1 MMSTSSTST
10 NESSSTAVVGHDDLY
25 RQPKLLTS
33 VIKSDTFRLFLALVA
48 LIAIFSV
55 LRPAAFP
62 TVYNSLNI
70 LSDASIL
77 LVLAVGA
84 TFVIITAGIDLS
96 VGGVLVFSG
105 VVSAMVM
112 AGIGDGTPLTLFIGL
127 IVALLAGTAWGVLN
141 GFLVAKARIPA
152 LIVTLATMGAA
163 LGASLLMTN
172 GIDVRNVPFS
182 LVETVGS
189 GTWAGVPVLVWIA
202 MTVAVIF
209 GIVLSQTRFGRHTY
223 AIGSNAE
230 ALRRTGVNT
239 TVHLIK
245 VYALAGMLAGLA
257 GYLSTARFATT
268 TMGGH
273 STDNLTTITAV
284 VIGGASLFGG
294 RGLMIGT
301 VIGVFIPV
309 VLQNGFVVLNISPY
323 WQQIAVGA
331 VLLGAVYL
339 DQMRRR
345 SRDR

>member
-1 MMSTSSTST
+1 MATITPPTTETSST
-10 NESSSTAVVGHDDLY
+10 AIVGHDDLY
-25 RQPKLLTS
+25 RQPTFLTS
-33 VIKSDTFRLFLALVA
+33 VVKSDTFRLFLALVA
-48 LIAIFSV
+48 LIVMFS
-55 LRPAAFP
+55 LLKPTAFP
-62 TVYNSLNI
+62 TLSNTLNI
-70 LSDASIL
+70 LSDAAIL

-96 VGGVLVFSG
+96 VGGVLVFSS

-112 AGIGDGTPLTLFIGL
+112 AGIGDGTPLTLIIGL
-127 IVALLAGTAWGVLN
+127 IVALVAGTLWGILN

-152 LIVTLATMGAA
+152 LIVTLATMGAS
-163 LGASLLMTN
+163 LGASLLITN
-172 GIDVRNVPFS
+172 GVDVRNVPFS
-182 LVETVGS
+182 LVEAVGS
-189 GTWAGVPVLVWIA
+189 GTVAGIPVLALIA
-202 MTVAVIF
+202 LVVAVMF
-209 GIVLSQTRFGRHTY
+209 GIVLAQTRFGRYTY

-239 TVHLIK
+239 TRHLIK
-245 VYALAGMLAGLA
+245 VYALAGLLAGLA

-268 TMGGH
+268 TLGGH
-273 STDNLTTITAV
+273 STDNLATITAV

-301 VIGVFIPV
+301 IIGVFIPV

>member
-1 MMSTSSTST
+1 MATITPPTTETSST
-10 NESSSTAVVGHDDLY
+10 AIVGHDDLY
-25 RQPKLLTS
+25 RQPTFLTS
-33 VIKSDTFRLFLALVA
+33 VVKSDTFRLFLALVA
-48 LIAIFSV
+48 LIVMFS
-55 LRPAAFP
+55 LLKPTAFP
-62 TVYNSLNI
+62 TLSNTLNI
-70 LSDASIL
+70 LSDAAIL

-96 VGGVLVFSG
+96 VGGVLVFSS

-112 AGIGDGTPLTLFIGL
+112 AGIGDGTPLTLIIGL
-127 IVALLAGTAWGVLN
+127 IVALVAGTLWGILN

-152 LIVTLATMGAA
+152 LIVTLATMGAS
-163 LGASLLMTN
+163 LGASLLITN
-172 GIDVRNVPFS
+172 GVDVRNVPFS
-182 LVETVGS
+182 LVEAVGS
-189 GTWAGVPVLVWIA
+189 GTVAGIPVLALIA
-202 MTVAVIF
+202 LVVAVMF
-209 GIVLSQTRFGRHTY
+209 GIVLAQTRFGRYTY

-239 TVHLIK
+239 TRHLIK
-245 VYALAGMLAGLA
+245 VYALAGLLAGLA

-268 TMGGH
+268 TLGGH
-273 STDNLTTITAV
+273 STDNLATITAV

-294 RGLMIGT
+294 RGLMVGT
-301 VIGVFIPV
+301 IIGVFIPV

>member
-1 MMSTSSTST
+1 MATTTPPTTETSST
-10 NESSSTAVVGHDDLY
+10 AIVGHDDLY
-25 RQPKLLTS
+25 RQPTFLTS
-33 VIKSDTFRLFLALVA
+33 VVKSDTFRLFLALVA
-48 LIAIFSV
+48 LIVMFS
-55 LRPAAFP
+55 LLKPTAFP
-62 TVYNSLNI
+62 TLSNTLNI
-70 LSDASIL
+70 LSDAAIL

-96 VGGVLVFSG
+96 VGGVLVFSS

-112 AGIGDGTPLTLFIGL
+112 AGIGDGTPLTLIIGL
-127 IVALLAGTAWGVLN
+127 IVALIAGTLWGILN

-152 LIVTLATMGAA
+152 LIVTLATMGAS
-163 LGASLLMTN
+163 LGASLLITN
-172 GIDVRNVPFS
+172 GVDVRNVPFS
-182 LVETVGS
+182 LVEAVGS
-189 GTWAGVPVLVWIA
+189 GTVAGIPVLALIA
-202 MTVAVIF
+202 LVVAVMF
-209 GIVLSQTRFGRHTY
+209 GIVLAQTRFGRYTY

-239 TVHLIK
+239 TRHLIK
-245 VYALAGMLAGLA
+245 VYALAGLLAGLA

-268 TMGGH
+268 TLGGH
-273 STDNLTTITAV
+273 STDNLATITAV

-301 VIGVFIPV
+301 IIGVFIPV